1 VHLLDRGAAPASSGR
16 KATKSGESLRRGFE
30 TPPPR
35 TCRLIRSTTAF
46 CRRRLSH
53 LNAHCPPPP
62 SPLIPTAPI
71 STTRDNIITP
81 TRPLQHPGCPRNMPS
96 QGYERVRW
104 PGYPRRF
111 SLDPAHDATAQPW
124 HRSRRT
130 RPTDRTTQ
138 VAAQDEDDSQVASL
152 SAQQWPPASPPP
164 SFHSRASSPN
174 GTSRRVLAEDPAPS
188 EEDRTLADT
197 FDSDSDDDDDEHD
210 GRDDRQRLMR
220 GNPQPEDDPPVTP
233 GMPRRLTELP
243 VFNPQAQSNGRVYGG
258 GNGGVWANLS
268 AKPTRGE
275 DAEEKPPVRITPL
288 EHQAMC

>member
-1 VHLLDRGAAPASSGR
+1 
-16 KATKSGESLRRGFE
+16 
-30 TPPPR
+30 
-35 TCRLIRSTTAF
+35 
-46 CRRRLSH
+46 
-53 LNAHCPPPP
+53 
-62 SPLIPTAPI
+62 
-71 STTRDNIITP
+71 
-81 TRPLQHPGCPRNMPS
+81 MPS

-104 PGYPRRF
+104 PGY
-111 SLDPAHDATAQPW
+111 SPAHACRSTRCDCATLASPET
-124 HRSRRT
+124 HET
-130 RPTDRTTQ
+130 NKTTQ
-138 VAAQDEDDSQVASL
+138 VAAQDEDDSQAASL

-174 GTSRRVLAEDPAPS
+174 GTSRRLLAEDPAPP

-220 GNPQPEDDPPVTP
+220 GNPQPEEDEPVTP
-233 GMPRRLTELP
+233 GIQRRVTELP

-275 DAEEKPPVRITPL
+275 
-288 EHQAMC
+288 